1 MGKNNGKLVQ
11 TCNVLEVK
19 GFERRN
25 KNDNIARS
33 RPGMFRS
40 SYGIKLY
47 MHRPDQASQ
56 NPTI

>member
-1 MGKNNGKLVQ
+1 M
-11 TCNVLEVK
+11 VLEVK

-25 KNDNIARS
+25 KNDDIARS

-47 MHRPDQASQ
+47 MHCPDQASQ
-56 NPTI
+56 NPTV